1 MDCEWRQVSHAGHSI
16 RGAGQRNGD
25 LMCRL
30 KAEWKLTL
38 GRSGELVSSF
48 FKVFQR
54 SSGPKAHRV
63 TPPWNQPQLSGPR
76 PCRQMSA
83 KTNVCLSL

>member
-1 MDCEWRQVSHAGHSI
+1 MDCGWRQVSCAGHSI
-16 RGAGQRNGD
+16 REAGQRNGD

-38 GRSGELVSSF
+38 GRSGELVSIF
-48 FKVFQR
+48 FKVSQR

-63 TPPWNQPQLSGPR
+63 TPP
-76 PCRQMSA
+76 MESA
-83 KTNVCLSL
+83 PAFRSSAL